1 MYGIQLSCMEAV
13 AISTDRL
20 PLDVCLFAIGGM
32 FFLKVTDQQI
42 DFFYKGSS
50 FYNHVLLCDCLF
62 TDLL

>member
-1 MYGIQLSCMEAV
+1 MEAV